1 MALPEAILDQ
11 LKEKLRGKS
20 LRTPI
25 MLGNTENKDA
35 QENFKNDLKTKKKNF
50 EKKRQENKENW
61 KNSEKGWKTR
71 TKEI

>member
-35 QENFKNDLKTKKKNF
+35 QENFKNDLKTKKKL
-50 EKKRQENKENW
+50 
-61 KNSEKGWKTR
+61 
-71 TKEI
+71 